1 MEKTERKVKIMAF
14 QRIGILSIGEMGYH
28 WARILTSRGV
38 EVLTYAK
45 DRSEATRKRAENVGV
60 KCMPSMTSLV
70 RDADLIVSIVVPFA
84 AKRVA
89 NKVAKAVKSS
99 GREGLLYL

>member
-1 MEKTERKVKIMAF
+1 MAF

-45 DRSEATRKRAENVGV
+45 DRSETTRKRA
-60 KCMPSMTSLV
+60 
-70 RDADLIVSIVVPFA
+70 
-84 AKRVA
+84 
-89 NKVAKAVKSS
+89 
-99 GREGLLYL
+99 